1 MNNTKHDL
9 DPLLGPDMHLRHL
22 RISGE
27 ELVYLRALL
36 EAYDGLGFV
45 YGRGDGV
52 VRVVTTADQRE
63 ALDSLL
69 DDLQPSVGFTPLDSP

>member
-1 MNNTKHDL
+1 MNHTNHDL
-9 DPLLGPDMHLRHL
+9 DPLLGPEMHLRHL

-36 EAYDGLGFV
+36 EAYDGLAFV

-52 VRVVTTADQRE
+52 VRVVTTADQRPE
-63 ALDSLL
+63 LDSLL
-69 DDLQPSVGFTPLDSP
+69 TELQTSLAFVALD